1 MRRFFVERSLNARTL
16 PMPSPLLSGIASSAQ
31 TRSRTRL
38 RSHSQTSFARAAR
51 AADWIPEGRSRVPV
65 DEPTHHV

>member
-1 MRRFFVERSLNARTL
+1 MRRFFVERSLNARYL
-16 PMPSPLLSGIASSAQ
+16 PMPSPLLSGMASSAQ

-38 RSHSQTSFARAAR
+38 QPSFARAAR
-51 AADWIPEGRSRVPV
+51 AADWIPEGRSCVPV

>member
-31 TRSRTRL
+31 TRSRTR
-38 RSHSQTSFARAAR
+38 SQTSFAR